1 MKISDNE
8 KLEILQLFAKN
19 VRIHR
24 ERLGVSQ
31 EKLAEL
37 SDLHRT
43 YIGSIER
50 SEKIPSLISI
60 VKIARALKINVS
72 QLID

>member
-1 MKISDNE
+1 MKFTDKE
-8 KLEILQLFAKN
+8 KLEILQQFAQN
-19 VRIHR
+19 VRVHR

-50 SEKIPSLISI
+50 SEKIPSLITI
-60 VKIARALKINVS
+60 VKIAKALKINIS